1 MRALSFSLCL
11 KALVCGCLCGI
22 IESLLLVL
30 LFLHFSPS
38 DIPPCSLLLSLS
50 LSNFPSIT
58 RYAFDCCFTLPEV
71 LPCACRCNFFVCRW
85 CGPPHPTLLLIWCVC
100 VCRCVAWR
108 GDLCLSPCSL
118 VDSAAFRSLFEM
130 CMHWPVSW
138 LACMTTSRRAVSGH
152 VYACV
157 HQRLYRGM
165 QDRCLRCFCCLLMPS
180 ISSTLSFLSL
190 FPSLA
195 PTLMWALSLGEF
207 SRSGDVTSPVRAA

>member
-1 MRALSFSLCL
+1 MDVCAVSSSHCCWCCFFFISHHRTSPLVHSCCPSLSQIFPQLLAMLSIAASPFRRFFH
-11 KALVCGCLCGI
+11 ALVDVTFLCVVG
-22 IESLLLVL
+22 V
-30 LFLHFSPS
+30 
-38 DIPPCSLLLSLS
+38 
-50 LSNFPSIT
+50 
-58 RYAFDCCFTLPEV
+58 V
-71 LPCACRCNFFVCRW
+71 
-85 CGPPHPTLLLIWCVC
+85 PPHPTLLLIWCVC